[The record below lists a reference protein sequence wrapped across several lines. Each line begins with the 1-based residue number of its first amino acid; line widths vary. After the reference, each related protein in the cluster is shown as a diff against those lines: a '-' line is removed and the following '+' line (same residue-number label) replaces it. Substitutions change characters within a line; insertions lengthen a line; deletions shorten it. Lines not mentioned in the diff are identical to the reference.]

1 MQANDNQPENF
12 RVPREGG
19 ANGPNAPHS
28 TPPIRYAGRKSPRG
42 LIVLATLVAII
53 AVCEWLE
60 WPFLRAPI
68 QLAASSALDR
78 PVTVGAPFGMRFV
91 GPLRVHAESLVIG
104 PASDWPAGAPSPDL
118 LNADRLRVAVPYA
131 TLIALLL
138 GHDPSRG
145 NASAK
150 SSDTGKGDSRQTPPN
165 ADDRRP
171 HIKALEVERLRVR
184 LVRTADGRANWHFGE
199 QRVDDQPPAAI
210 PRFDRLAIDKGE
222 LSVDDAVGRVHI
234 RAELRTREQP
244 AEAGQAA
251 GEPGIEASAEG
262 RFRDQELWARAS
274 AGGLSALAGS
284 GNGSAQAP
292 VRIEFRSGPVEL
304 DFDGW
309 ARDVRNLG
317 GLDGKF
323 RLAGPSLAAVGAV
336 VGLTLP
342 TTAQFSMRGRARKEG
357 EVWSADI
364 GELAV
369 GRSRLAGDFRY
380 DPTPAVPKLT
390 GKLGGALLSL
400 PDLGPAVGAPPT
412 KPGVGKEK
420 RTEDKVAENKNAED
434 RPASSTEKS
443 AGNDKQR
450 GSGQTQVS
458 GSADAAPNGGSE
470 AGPAERDP
478 NAKRPTDETAGRR
491 TTPTRRVLP
500 QKEFNTPSLAA
511 MEADVQIELQEF
523 DLGTAQLEE
532 LKPFHGHL
540 TLHDRVLT
548 LEKLK
553 AGAAGGEM
561 SGVISFDARAK
572 TPQWNADLGWAG
584 VQLQRFVKPRDV
596 VGRDPQSGYVSG
608 ALSGRARL
616 SGHGRSTAAILGSLE
631 GGVQLWVRDG
641 TISHLLVEAL
651 GIDVAQAL
659 GVLVRGDAQL
669 QMNCAVTSM
678 SVRDGR
684 MEPDVALIETKDSTL
699 TTTGFIS
706 LADERFGLEFRAHPK
721 DISPMTLRS
730 PLYVEGTFSDP
741 AIRIDKRRIGLR
753 VAAAAALAAV
763 TPIAG
768 ALALIDLGDSERDAC
783 QKAYARVQS
792 PTPASRPGNRTPR

>member
-1 MQANDNQPENF
+1 
-12 RVPREGG
+12 
-19 ANGPNAPHS
+19 
-28 TPPIRYAGRKSPRG
+28 
-42 LIVLATLVAII
+42 
-53 AVCEWLE
+53 
-60 WPFLRAPI
+60 
-68 QLAASSALDR
+68 
-78 PVTVGAPFGMRFV
+78 
-91 GPLRVHAESLVIG
+91 
-104 PASDWPAGAPSPDL
+104 
-118 LNADRLRVAVPYA
+118 
-131 TLIALLL
+131 
-138 GHDPSRG
+138 
-145 NASAK
+145 
-150 SSDTGKGDSRQTPPN
+150 
-165 ADDRRP
+165 
-171 HIKALEVERLRVR
+171 
-184 LVRTADGRANWHFGE
+184 
-199 QRVDDQPPAAI
+199 
-210 PRFDRLAIDKGE
+210 
-222 LSVDDAVGRVHI
+222 
-234 RAELRTREQP
+234 
-244 AEAGQAA
+244 
-251 GEPGIEASAEG
+251 
-262 RFRDQELWARAS
+262 
-274 AGGLSALAGS
+274 
-284 GNGSAQAP
+284 
-292 VRIEFRSGPVEL
+292 
-304 DFDGW
+304 
-309 ARDVRNLG
+309 
-317 GLDGKF
+317 
-323 RLAGPSLAAVGAV
+323 
-336 VGLTLP
+336 
-342 TTAQFSMRGRARKEG
+342 MRGRARKEG

-412 KPGVGKEK
+412 KPGAGKEK

-458 GSADAAPNGGSE
+458 GSAGAAPNGGSE

-478 NAKRPTDETAGRR
+478 NAKRPGDEAAGHR
-491 TTPTRRVLP
+491 TTPARRVLP

-616 SGHGRSTAAILGSLE
+616 SGHGRSTAAILGSLD
-631 GGVQLWVRDG
+631 GGVQLWVRNG

-684 MEPDVALIETKDSTL
+684 MDPDVALIETKDSTL

-706 LADERFGLEFRAHPK
+706 LADERLGLEFRAHPK
-721 DISPMTLRS
+721 DVSPMTLRS